1 MQTIS
6 YRRYTAYIEKDGDIY
21 CGQVMT
27 DGGVI
32 NFEGYSWEEVEAE
45 FHAAIDDYLTT
56 VGTV

>member
-6 YRRYTAYIEKDGDIY
+6 YRRHTAYIEKNNGVY

-27 DGGVI
+27 DSRVI

-45 FHAAIDDYLTT
+45 FHAAIDDYLDS
-56 VGTV
+56 